1 MCFRSAGPII
11 YPYLFEPIHHIHPAC
26 LSRKQK
32 LWFHILIMVSLS
44 WLQWVMVN
52 MFQISHPYYSRAWEV
67 FFSDTTLP
75 LKLLTA
81 AAIWETEGFSYSY
94 IYSHCSWTEQK
105 LTLIIQVGVGV
116 VTALPFLF
124 LPLLP
129 CQVAEE
135 WTRSKAASH
144 CSSPSTK
151 VASPCAALRK
161 AHWCQLD
168 ESRSAEDARILPGVG
183 AKLARHGCFGN
194 PGCEMIDWGTELNW
208 NWVDCDKNMKSL
220 LCRLWKMWTT
230 WSCRCPIQE
239 WRQVLHQLQAS
250 FPGDNWNTLLST
262 WSSTLNLNVKTCAPK
277 TRGLKPTGTCCRCT
291 SQLQCR
297 PYCTLRPP
305 PQNRRQLRV

>member
-1 MCFRSAGPII
+1 MCFRSASPII

-52 MFQISHPYYSRAWEV
+52 MFQISHPYHSRAWEA
-67 FFSDTTLP
+67 FFSNTTLP

-105 LTLIIQVGVGV
+105 LTLILQVGVGV

-168 ESRSAEDARILPGVG
+168 KSRSAEDARILPG

-208 NWVDCDKNMKSL
+208 NWADCDQNMKSQIVKNVNYL
-220 LCRLWKMWTT
+220 KLSLPNPRMAAST
-230 WSCRCPIQE
+230 SSAPSFFSRG
-239 WRQVLHQLQAS
+239 QLKHLAEHLEQHLE
-250 FPGDNWNTLLST
+250 F
-262 WSSTLNLNVKTCAPK
+262 K
-277 TRGLKPTGTCCRCT
+277 R
-291 SQLQCR
+291 
-297 PYCTLRPP
+297 
-305 PQNRRQLRV
+305 

>member
-1 MCFRSAGPII
+1 MCFRSASPII

-52 MFQISHPYYSRAWEV
+52 MFQISHPYYSRAWEA
-67 FFSDTTLP
+67 FFSNTTLP

-105 LTLIIQVGVGV
+105 LTLILQVGVIV

-194 PGCEMIDWGTELNW
+194 PGCEMIDWETELNW
-208 NWVDCDKNMKSL
+208 NWVDCDQNMKSQIVKNVNYL
-220 LCRLWKMWTT
+220 KLSLPNPRMAAST
-230 WSCRCPIQE
+230 SSAPSFFSRG
-239 WRQVLHQLQAS
+239 QLKHLAEHLEQHLE
-250 FPGDNWNTLLST
+250 F
-262 WSSTLNLNVKTCAPK
+262 K
-277 TRGLKPTGTCCRCT
+277 R
-291 SQLQCR
+291 
-297 PYCTLRPP
+297 
-305 PQNRRQLRV
+305 